1 MAAKAKKQLAENTE
15 EEEIIEDDYIPE
27 QDETDDDKKKL
38 EQIVKQFETKYKGT
52 KFIDQQEFYEAT
64 SFLDVSDEQYIKIFE
79 KFKKAGKTILEVI
92 KTAGKVL
99 LIVGLATGTPE
110 AAVVAGTIKANNND
124 Y

>member
-1 MAAKAKKQLAENTE
+1 MK
-15 EEEIIEDDYIPE
+15 
-27 QDETDDDKKKL
+27 
-38 EQIVKQFETKYKGT
+38 
-52 KFIDQQEFYEAT
+52 
-64 SFLDVSDEQYIKIFE
+64 E

-99 LIVGLATGTPE
+99 LVVGLATGTPE